1 MSTAKFDVR
10 GMALFFAFLAPVVR
24 KVDNAIHQ
32 INHYPLDSAIGFAYP
47 VIHWIVVYPADN
59 TYYLLFEQLT
69 PVSKEIL
76 LCKSVCDVKS
86 RLDPCL
92 SQHGHGSD
100 SKLLGPVVQTMDS
113 AIRRINH

>member
-47 VIHWIVVYPADN
+47 VIHWIVIYPVDN
-59 TYYLLFEQLT
+59 TICRLNNWLLFLKKFCIAKQF
-69 PVSKEIL
+69 V
-76 LCKSVCDVKS
+76 
-86 RLDPCL
+86 
-92 SQHGHGSD
+92 
-100 SKLLGPVVQTMDS
+100 M
-113 AIRRINH
+113 